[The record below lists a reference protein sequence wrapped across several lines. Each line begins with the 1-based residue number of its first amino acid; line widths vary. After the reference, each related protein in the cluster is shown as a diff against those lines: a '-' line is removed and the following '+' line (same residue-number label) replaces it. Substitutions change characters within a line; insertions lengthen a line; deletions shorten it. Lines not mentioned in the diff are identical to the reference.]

1 MIDMVTYAGRPNN
14 YRLTDGRLEAIV
26 ATDIGPR
33 VLRLG
38 FVGGRNEFAEL
49 DASQPTPYGEWRIY
63 GGPRLWHSPEAM
75 PRSYYPDNDPCTVD
89 VDEDSVTVVQPTE
102 PPTGVQKTMRL
113 TMGEGYIEVDHILTN
128 EGLWPVE
135 AAPWALSVMAPGGT
149 AILQAAKERDP
160 DNLLPNRSLI
170 LWPYTDL
177 TDPRLVLGRDLI
189 LLHQR
194 TDAAGPIKL
203 GVNNDSGWAAY
214 YNQNHLFIKR
224 FAVDIFAVYPDNG
237 CTVECYTNAQMLE
250 LESLGSLVLLEPGES
265 AYHTER
271 WYLFEAPGLPLGAEV
286 ALLEAVNS
294 HLSRTGEPG

>member
-63 GGPRLWHSPEAM
+63 GGHRLWHSPEAM

-102 PPTGVQKTMRL
+102 PPTGIQKTMRL

-135 AAPWALSVMAPGGT
+135 AAPWALSVMAPGGHGHPT
-149 AILQAAKERDP
+149 SGQGARSRQPPPQPEPHPLALHRP
-160 DNLLPNRSLI
+160 D
-170 LWPYTDL
+170 
-177 TDPRLVLGRDLI
+177 
-189 LLHQR
+189 
-194 TDAAGPIKL
+194 
-203 GVNNDSGWAAY
+203 
-214 YNQNHLFIKR
+214 
-224 FAVDIFAVYPDNG
+224 
-237 CTVECYTNAQMLE
+237 
-250 LESLGSLVLLEPGES
+250 
-265 AYHTER
+265 
-271 WYLFEAPGLPLGAEV
+271 
-286 ALLEAVNS
+286 
-294 HLSRTGEPG
+294 